1 MEFQQDDYKYV
12 IQSIGT
18 VCLGARYTYGEMLED
33 EKVPFK
39 FQAIIQQYLLKNA
52 EKKTSIK
59 DHLRAMTEDELS
71 YMVYEQLKIKLKGL
85 VPTKVVKRNKE
96 TVKWESKVITLQE
109 FLGDKKYLLDETFC
123 MEEIQIPKLKLMA
136 FSI

>member
-52 EKKTSIK
+52 EKGTSIK
-59 DHLRAMTEDELS
+59 DHLRTMTEEELS
-71 YMVYEQLKIKLKGL
+71 YMVYEQLKIKLRGL
-85 VPTKVVKRNKE
+85 VPTKVVKKNKE

>member
-52 EKKTSIK
+52 EKGTSIK
-59 DHLRAMTEDELS
+59 DHLRTMTKEELS
-71 YMVYEQLKIKLKGL
+71 YMVYEQLKIKLRGL
-85 VPTKVVKRNKE
+85 VPTKVVKKNKE